1 MSFRSFKS
9 QLRGSAALAVVLGV
23 AAGLSTPVAAQTAAP
38 AAVDEIVVTG
48 TRIVRDGY
56 QAPTPL
62 TVLGEEQL
70 QALSPENIADLVN
83 DLPSMVGSATPQT
96 SNLSFSNGQ
105 AGLNTL
111 NLRNIGGNRTLVLLD
126 GQRSVPSTITG
137 LVDVNDFPQ
146 QLITRVDIVT
156 GGASAA
162 YGSDALSGVVNFVL
176 DKEFTGI
183 KGEVAGGITT
193 YGDDPYGKMT
203 FSAGFPF
210 ANDRGH
216 VLVSGES
223 SYRHG
228 IWEPVP
234 RDWND
239 RNWIIMNNPA
249 YGTGAGQSTSVPQR
263 LLLDNAGLSNATPGG
278 LIVSGP
284 LKGTY
289 FGPGGTPAQFNYGP
303 IIGAPFM
310 QGGDA
315 AMTMMTDYLTLDQ
328 RIQRNG
334 VFLRASYDLSDN
346 VEAFAQWQWGHARS
360 KGLALKQFN
369 IGNLIMRADNAF
381 IPAAV
386 AARATAAGITNFTLG
401 TNNIDTPTIE
411 FDNKRRVDRYVVG
424 LNGAFDAMDSE
435 WTWDAYFQHGISRTS
450 ENGHNVT
457 AKAEFGAAI
466 DAVRGTNGA
475 IQCRVNTDAT
485 TANDMPGCVP
495 YNVFGIGVNS
505 EAAINYIMAR
515 PAHPYRAQHFSQ
527 DVFAATVNGEPFDI
541 WAGPVS
547 VAVGAE
553 HRIEKVA
560 GLSDPISQLPTGGW
574 FAGNYLPTFGKY
586 SVTEGFFETVVP
598 LAKDASFAEALDLN
612 GAVRA
617 TDYSTSGFV
626 VTWKVGATWQPIDD
640 IRFRVTRS
648 RDIRA
653 GNLNDLFAAGTAN
666 TNNVTDPFNGNA
678 VTTYQGLAVGNPML
692 SPEKADTTG
701 VGFVVAP
708 SFFEGFTA
716 SADYYNIKI
725 KDGIQSLGAQP
736 IVDFCFQGRTQYCPA
751 IIRGQNATG
760 ANVILQ
766 IRLQPFNFARQQS
779 RGYDL
784 EASYRRNLSDFS
796 DSLAGDVSLRVLATR
811 YLENYANDGI
821 NPAYDTVGN
830 NSGNGPPKWIWT
842 SSISYALDPVTINL
856 STKSISSGY
865 YASGNYR
872 YIACTTGCPVSTTA
886 MPTINSNTIEGA
898 FYVDMGVNYKFLEN
912 DDGQEATAFLSIS
925 NLLNKEPPVV
935 ASGPG
940 GFPYAASSVNST
952 LYDTLGRFF
961 RVGVRFQ
968 M

>member
-1 MSFRSFKS
+1 MSYHSYKS
-9 QLRGSAALAVVLGV
+9 QLRGSAALAVVLGL
-23 AAGLSTPVAAQTAAP
+23 ASGLSTPAAAQTAAP

-56 QAPTPL
+56 EAPTPL

-176 DKEFTGI
+176 DKDFTGI

-193 YGDDPYGKMT
+193 YGDDPYGKT
-203 FSAGFPF
+203 TLSGGFPF

-216 VLVSGES
+216 VLISGET

-239 RNWIIMNNPA
+239 RRWIIMNNPA

-278 LIVSGP
+278 LIVNGP

-289 FGPGGTPAQFNYGP
+289 FGPGGAPAQFNYGSLVS
-303 IIGAPFM
+303 APFM

-328 RIQRNG
+328 RIQRSG
-334 VFLRASYDLSDN
+334 VFFRTSYDLSDN
-346 VEAFAQWQWGHARS
+346 VEAFVQWQWGHARS
-360 KGLALKQFN
+360 RGLALKQFN

-381 IPAAV
+381 IPAEV
-386 AARATAAGITNFTLG
+386 AARAAALGVTSFTLG
-401 TNNIDTPTIE
+401 TNHIDTPTIE
-411 FDNKRRVDRYVVG
+411 FDNKRRVDRYVAG
-424 LNGAFDAMDSE
+424 LNGAFDAMDTA

-457 AKAEFGAAI
+457 SKINFGAAI
-466 DAVRGTNGA
+466 DAVRAPNGTIA
-475 IQCRVNTDAT
+475 CRVNTDAS
-485 TANDMPGCVP
+485 TANDLPGCVP

-505 EAAINYIMAR
+505 DAAINYIMAR
-515 PAHPYRAQHFSQ
+515 PGHPYRSQHFTQ
-527 DVFAATVNGEPFDI
+527 DVFAATVNGEPFEI

-547 VAVGAE
+547 VAMGAE

-560 GLSDPISQLPTGGW
+560 GLADPVSLANGW

-598 LAKDASFAEALDLN
+598 LAKDTSFAKSLDLN

-640 IRFRVTRS
+640 IRFRFTQS

-653 GNLNDLFAAGTAN
+653 PNLNDLYAAGTAN
-666 TNNVTDPFNGNA
+666 TNNVTDPFNNNQ
-678 VTTYQGLAVGNPML
+678 VITYQGLAVGNPAL
-692 SPEKADTTG
+692 TPEKADTTG

-708 SFFEGFTA
+708 SFLEGFTA

-725 KDGIQSLGAQP
+725 KDGIQGLGAQS
-736 IVDFCFQGRTQYCPA
+736 IVDFCFQGQTQYCPA
-751 IIRGQNATG
+751 IIRGVNATG
-760 ANVILQ
+760 ANVIQQ
-766 IRLQPFNFARQQS
+766 IRIQPFNFAEQQS
-779 RGYDL
+779 RGFDL

-796 DSLAGDVSLRVLATR
+796 ENLDGNLSVRVLATR
-811 YLENYANDGI
+811 YLENYSNDGI
-821 NPAYDTVGN
+821 NPAFDTVGN

-842 SSISYALDPVTINL
+842 STISYALDPITVNL

-872 YIACTTGCPVSTTA
+872 YTACTTGCPVSTTDN
-886 MPTINSNTIEGA
+886 PTINSNTIEGA
-898 FYVDMGVNYKFLEN
+898 FYVDFGMNYKFLET

-925 NLLNKEPPVV
+925 NLFNKDPPVV

-940 GFPYAASSVNST
+940 GFPYAASAVNST

>member
-1 MSFRSFKS
+1 
-9 QLRGSAALAVVLGV
+9 
-23 AAGLSTPVAAQTAAP
+23 
-38 AAVDEIVVTG
+38 
-48 TRIVRDGY
+48 
-56 QAPTPL
+56 
-62 TVLGEEQL
+62 
-70 QALSPENIADLVN
+70 
-83 DLPSMVGSATPQT
+83 
-96 SNLSFSNGQ
+96 
-105 AGLNTL
+105 
-111 NLRNIGGNRTLVLLD
+111 
-126 GQRSVPSTITG
+126 
-137 LVDVNDFPQ
+137 
-146 QLITRVDIVT
+146 
-156 GGASAA
+156 
-162 YGSDALSGVVNFVL
+162 
-176 DKEFTGI
+176 
-183 KGEVAGGITT
+183 
-193 YGDDPYGKMT
+193 
-203 FSAGFPF
+203 
-210 ANDRGH
+210 
-216 VLVSGES
+216 
-223 SYRHG
+223 
-228 IWEPVP
+228 
-234 RDWND
+234 
-239 RNWIIMNNPA
+239 
-249 YGTGAGQSTSVPQR
+249 
-263 LLLDNAGLSNATPGG
+263 LLDNAGLANATPGG

-289 FGPGGTPAQFNYGP
+289 FGPGGVPAQFNYGP

-328 RIQRNG
+328 RIARNG
-334 VFLRASYDLSDN
+334 VFLRTSYDISDN
-346 VEAFAQWQWGHARS
+346 VEFFAQWQWGHARS

-369 IGNLIMRADNAF
+369 IGNLIIRADNAF
-381 IPAAV
+381 IPASV
-386 AARATAAGITNFTLG
+386 AQRIAALNAATPSANITNLTLG
-401 TNNIDTPTIE
+401 TNNIDTPTIV
-411 FDNKRRVDRYVVG
+411 FDNKRRVDRYVAG
-424 LNGAFDAMDSE
+424 LNGTFDAMDSE

-457 AKAEFGAAI
+457 AKAEFGAAV
-466 DAVRGTNGA
+466 DAVRTANGTIA
-475 IQCRVNTDAT
+475 CRVNTDAIT
-485 TANDMPGCVP
+485 TNDMPGCVP
-495 YNVFGIGVNS
+495 YNPFGIGVNS

-515 PAHPYRAQHFSQ
+515 PGHPYRSQHFTQ
-527 DVFAATVNGEPFDI
+527 DVLAATLNGEPFDI

-547 VAVGAE
+547 IAVGAE

-560 GLSDPISQLPTGGW
+560 GLADPVSQLPTGGW

-586 SVTEGFFETVVP
+586 NVTEGFLETVVP
-598 LAKDASFAEALDLN
+598 LAKDASFAQALDLN

-626 VTWKVGATWQPIDD
+626 VTWKVGLSWQPVND

-666 TNNVTDPFNGNA
+666 TNNVIDRFNNNA
-678 VTTYQGLAVGNPML
+678 VTTYQGLAVGNPVL

-708 SFFEGFTA
+708 SFFDGFTA

-725 KDGIQSLGAQP
+725 KDGIQSLGAQS
-736 IVDFCFQGRTQYCPA
+736 IVDFCFEGQTQYCPA
-751 IIRGQNATG
+751 IIRGVNSTG
-760 ANVILQ
+760 ANVITQ

-779 RGYDL
+779 RGLDL

-796 DSLAGDVSLRVLATR
+796 EGLDGDLTVRVLATK
-811 YLENYANDGI
+811 YIENYSNDGI

-842 SSISYALDPVTINL
+842 SSVTYALDPISINV

-872 YIACTTGCPVSTTA
+872 YIACTTGCPVATTA
-886 MPTINSNTIEGA
+886 MPTMNTNTIEGA
-898 FYVDMGVNYKFLEN
+898 FYVDMGVNYKFLQN

-925 NLLNKEPPVV
+925 NLFDKDPPVV

-940 GFPYAASSVNST
+940 GFPYAASSVNSG